1 MRISDWSSDVCSSD
15 LAFLIAV
22 RGSIVALQLDQR
34 GDLESQLL
42 DLAFQDF
49 ELLRLRIENLV
60 AGGAIGDERLG
71 IIFGIDQCRTRRNA
85 DHHRAFGYIPG
96 DRKSTRLNSS
106 H

>member
-71 IIFGIDQCRTRRNA
+71 I
-85 DHHRAFGYIPG
+85 
-96 DRKSTRLNSS
+96 DRKSVVKGTSVSVRVDLGGRGSIKEKKS
-106 H
+106 RTD